1 MLAWSCSNASP
12 VFEPVPSCPSCIY
25 QGNGC
30 CNRHV
35 VPILLLESHVQIN
48 CWYSTAVALLEVVNA
63 YAEKNQ
69 RLSTKPKLRGLT
81 SVYRHP
87 TGDRSKQA
95 NCSNGTHDANSQQLD
110 KTKDVLHVW
119 RLDAHNVW
127 FCRFVVC
134 FSETA
139 AAPINALS
147 PGL

>member
-35 VPILLLESHVQIN
+35 VPILLLVSHVQIN

-69 RLSTKPKLRGLT
+69 DCGQNPNYEVSRAF
-81 SVYRHP
+81 
-87 TGDRSKQA
+87 TGIQQAIEANKQIVA
-95 NCSNGTHDANSQQLD
+95 MEHMTQTHNS
-110 KTKDVLHVW
+110 
-119 RLDAHNVW
+119 
-127 FCRFVVC
+127 
-134 FSETA
+134 
-139 AAPINALS
+139 
-147 PGL
+147 